1 MYSILSLSIIA
12 LYECMSFSIPSIL
25 IRVAPCLSPVICDQF
40 FPVALFFN
48 CHTTSAPLVSGATGL
63 RFSEVLGLK
72 WKDVDFKE
80 NILVVNKSFDHMHTK
95 KLKETKTANSNR
107 KIKLDDHTINMLK
120 EYKKQNSKTGS

>member
-12 LYECMSFSIPSIL
+12 LDECTSFSIPSIL
-25 IRVAPCLSPVICDQF
+25 IRVAPCLPPVICDQF
-40 FPVALFFN
+40 FPVTLFFN
-48 CHTTSAPLVSGATGL
+48 CHTTAVPLLSGATGL

-95 KLKETKTANSNR
+95 NSR
-107 KIKLDDHTINMLK
+107 KPRQLVQIEKSN
-120 EYKKQNSKTGS
+120 

>member
-1 MYSILSLSIIA
+1 
-12 LYECMSFSIPSIL
+12 MSFSIPSIL
-25 IRVAPCLSPVICDQF
+25 IRVAPCLPPVICDQF
-40 FPVALFFN
+40 FPVTLFFN
-48 CHTTSAPLVSGATGL
+48 CHTTSASLVSGATGL

-95 KLKETKTANSNR
+95 KLKETKTASSNR